1 MRYIWKVAGSSVL
14 RVGMCVCACGY
25 VEGRSGGE

>member
-1 MRYIWKVAGSSVL
+1 MLYLESGREFSV